1 MIVRLEGRI
10 ATKISKVSSAVDP
23 EPGNY
28 TINNDPVWPRA
39 NDKSRLHRHKI
50 EPWEPSRADHV
61 KSRSGDRVP
70 VESLGS
76 SPGLR
81 FMLRV
86 MRPEH
91 LRFVAQTSVAVRIR
105 RLITEALYKY

>member
-1 MIVRLEGRI
+1 MIVVCMIVRLEGRI

-50 EPWEPSRADHV
+50 EP
-61 KSRSGDRVP
+61 
-70 VESLGS
+70 
-76 SPGLR
+76 
-81 FMLRV
+81 
-86 MRPEH
+86 
-91 LRFVAQTSVAVRIR
+91 
-105 RLITEALYKY
+105 